1 MHAHVID
8 VADFAIYAAVA
19 QNHPGIK
26 MGRAILI
33 YIAASHVAL
42 VVTEGRDILMVRH
55 VPMAGGPGDRDEA
68 DAQRMADVLSGEAE
82 IVWERL
88 FDEGLEDGTRVYL
101 AGSGGASAALSSAI
115 EENLQCQTIVVNPLA
130 RMLLKDLHR
139 VPSDLLVAE
148 GLAIRALTPEETA
161 GVNFLEAAPAAVK
174 PELNVKRQVALCAA
188 LGVAIVV
195 VSLTGLLLRWHRL
208 ENQYAAVKSE
218 MTALFQRTLPD
229 EKNIV
234 NPVVQL
240 DQRLQALRKDYAV
253 FGSVAGTSAG
263 PLDVLQA
270 IAAHTPLELKIRLDD
285 VQVTAQSI
293 RLTGTSDSFES
304 VYHWQDLLAAALH
317 SSTVDVRDVRRE
329 PDSQT
334 VHFVLSASITEEE
347 KTT

>member
-1 MHAHVID
+1 
-8 VADFAIYAAVA
+8 
-19 QNHPGIK
+19 
-26 MGRAILI
+26 
-33 YIAASHVAL
+33 
-42 VVTEGRDILMVRH
+42 MVRH
-55 VPMAGGPGDRDEA
+55 VPIVDGSGDSDEA
-68 DAQRMADVLSGEAE
+68 DAQRIADVLSGEVE

-88 FDEGLEDGTRVYL
+88 FDEGLDDGTRVYL
-101 AGSGGASAALSSAI
+101 AGNGGASAALRSAI

-130 RMLLKDLHR
+130 KMLLKDLHR

-148 GLAIRALTPEETA
+148 GLAIRALTPEKTA

-174 PELNVKRQVALCAA
+174 PALNVKKQVALCTV

-195 VSLTGLLLRWHRL
+195 VSLIGLLLRLHRL
-208 ENQYAAVKSE
+208 EHQYAAVKSE
-218 MTALFQRTLPD
+218 MKAVFQRTLPD

-234 NPVVQL
+234 NPLAQL
-240 DQRLQALRKDYAV
+240 DQRLRALRKDYAV
-253 FGSVAGTSAG
+253 FGSISGTSAG

-270 IAAHTPLELKIRLDD
+270 IAAHTPLEMKISLDD

-304 VYHWQDLLAAALH
+304 VYHWQDLLANALH

-329 PDSQT
+329 PDSKT
-334 VHFVLSASITEEE
+334 VHFVLLASITRE